1 MFIVYAAVGVLSG
14 IGFYLILA
22 DLVRLPHTK
31 ASKAVNNLAKMQ
43 RDRVSAV
50 DIWLGSIAATIA
62 KHMHLSDFK
71 KQDLSADLRT
81 AQIDMSPEQYTAN
94 AIVRALL
101 IAILAIPAY
110 FIFPLMTPV
119 VLLLAF
125 VVYRMNIR
133 KVTGAIKI
141 KRARIENDLP
151 KLVAV
156 IEQKIQYQRSIVD
169 ILEDFQKH
177 AGTELKHE
185 LAITIADMRSGN
197 EEEAITRLDGRV
209 GSPMMSDVC
218 RGFVTLIHGDVA
230 TVYWSSL
237 KMKFD
242 DIQRQRLRAEAD
254 KIPRK
259 VRRLSL
265 VMLLCFMLMYIV
277 IIVTQI
283 TGNLGVLFG

>member
-1 MFIVYAAVGVLSG
+1 MFFINVIVGVLTG
-14 IGFYLILA
+14 VGLYQILA

-31 ASKAVNNLAKMQ
+31 ASKAVNNLAKKQ
-43 RDRVSAV
+43 NERVSTI
-50 DIWLGSIAATIA
+50 DIWLGSVSATIA
-62 KHMHLSDFK
+62 KHLHLNEYK
-71 KQDLSADLRT
+71 QQDLSADLRT
-81 AQIDMSPEQYTAN
+81 AQIDMTPEQYTAN

-101 IAILAIPAY
+101 IALLAVPAY
-110 FIFPLMTPV
+110 FVFPLMSPMI
-119 VLLLAF
+119 LLLAF
-125 VVYRMNIR
+125 LTYRINIR

-141 KRARIENDLP
+141 KRGRIENDLP

-177 AGTELKHE
+177 AGDELKQE

-237 KMKFD
+237 KLKFD

-254 KIPRK
+254 KIPKK

-265 VMLLCFMLMYIV
+265 IMLVCFMLMYMV
-277 IIVTQI
+277 IIVVQI
-283 TGNLGVLFG
+283 TGNLGILFG